1 MGNFL
6 QILLKINFHKCL
18 VNVDGDP
25 SQTCIVAWRVMESY
39 RVKQISIPAR
49 SPDINT
55 TEFFF
60 NFMSS
65 KLQQDAIE
73 KNITY
78 ETFEQFSEPILTSIT
93 SYPLREIDKIIE
105 SMRKRKKMIV
115 KNKGERLKYQN
126 LCLQDIHFTRIC
138 R

>member
-6 QILLKINFHKCL
+6 QILLKINFQKCL

-25 SQTCIVAWRVMESY
+25 SQTCKAAWRVMESY
-39 RVKQISIPAR
+39 RVKQISISAR
-49 SPDINT
+49 SPDINPI
-55 TEFFF
+55 ESFS
-60 NFMSS
+60 NFISS

-78 ETFEQFSEPILTSIT
+78 ETFQQFSEPILTSIT
-93 SYPLREIDKIIE
+93 SYPLREIDKTIE
-105 SMRKRKKMIV
+105 SMHKRKKMIV

-126 LCLQDIHFTRIC
+126 LCLQGIHFTPIC